1 MEYSLLSQKF
11 SFNYIPTNKDIK
23 HENGN
28 EKKSISTE
36 EFKLSVEKKLMEEI
50 EEFKNENYEKKEN
63 QNKEKNKLTYIKWKR
78 EEEDLLMFLKET
90 NKNISWKKIS
100 VIMNKNIHNCLYN
113 YNTLKQKYKNQ
124 RRNLD
129 SFNIPVQYKAE
140 IQKGN
145 LKNVPIYATC
155 NSIYQKARKIS
166 NMIDTL
172 LMKFYRLE
180 NYFKLIK
187 NILNTE
193 KEVTQN
199 INTSDV
205 SQHVELVIDY
215 ILIQKHKID
224 LLYSFFK
231 ECL

>member
-1 MEYSLLSQKF
+1 MDKDKK
-11 SFNYIPTNKDIK
+11 NKK
-23 HENGN
+23 NN
-28 EKKSISTE
+28 EKNSISTE

-50 EEFKNENYEKKEN
+50 EEFKNEDYEKKEN
-63 QNKEKNKLTYIKWKR
+63 ENKEKNKLTYIKWKR

-113 YNTLKQKYKNQ
+113 YNTLKQKYKSQ
-124 RRNLD
+124 RGNLD
-129 SFNIPVQYKAE
+129 SFNIPIQYKAE

-145 LKNVPIYATC
+145 LKNVPMYATC
-155 NSIYQKARKIS
+155 NNIYQKAKKIS
-166 NMIDTL
+166 NMIDIL
-172 LMKFYRLE
+172 LMKFYKLE
-180 NYFKLIK
+180 KYFKLIK
-187 NILNTE
+187 NILDTE

-205 SQHVELVIDY
+205 SQHIELVIDY